1 METGNITAFIV
12 TNEHSSIQQFRDVAE
27 IILDQSQ
34 QRPKLGIILGT
45 GLGALASDIND
56 SVVIPYNTLPNWPTS
71 TVKGHAGRLVVGNL
85 EDQPTLV
92 MQGRAH
98 YYEGYSM
105 DAVGFPVR
113 VMKMLG
119 IDTLFVTNAAGGINP
134 EFEAGDVMLISDHI
148 NLIGMSGLSPLRGP
162 NISEFGPRFPDM
174 MHAYDPELR
183 KMAFQVGSKC
193 GYGVHQ
199 GVYAGLAG
207 PNLESPVE
215 YRMLKTIGADAVGMS
230 TVAEVIVARHS
241 GMSVLGVSGITN
253 RANLDGTSYTTLTEV
268 LEVGKVIAPKILK
281 IVLGVVRQLQ

>member
-1 METGNITAFIV
+1 M
-12 TNEHSSIQQFRDVAE
+12 TNEHISIQQFRDVAK
-27 IILDQSQ
+27 IILDKSQ
-34 QRPKLGIILGT
+34 HRPKLGIILGT
-45 GLGALASDIND
+45 GLGALASDIKD

-85 EDQPTLV
+85 EGRPTLV

-105 DAVGFPVR
+105 AAVGFPVR

-119 IDTLFVTNAAGGINP
+119 IDTLFVTNASGGINP
-134 EFEAGDVMLISDHI
+134 EYRAGDVMLISDHI

-162 NISEFGPRFPDM
+162 NISELGPRFPDM
-174 MHAYDPELR
+174 MNAYDSELR
-183 KMAFQVGSKC
+183 KIAFEVGSSC
-193 GYGVHQ
+193 GYEVHQ

-241 GMSVLGVSGITN
+241 GMNVLGISGITN
-253 RANLDGTSYTTLTEV
+253 KANLDGTSYTTLAEV
-268 LEVGKVIAPKILK
+268 LEVGKVIAPKILR
-281 IVLGVVRQLQ
+281 IILGVVRQMQ

>member
-1 METGNITAFIV
+1 M
-12 TNEHSSIQQFRDVAE
+12 TNEHISIQQFRDVAK
-27 IILDQSQ
+27 IILDKSQ
-34 QRPKLGIILGT
+34 HRPKLGIILGT
-45 GLGALASDIND
+45 GLGALASDIKD

-85 EDQPTLV
+85 EGRPTLV

-105 DAVGFPVR
+105 AAVGFPVR

-119 IDTLFVTNAAGGINP
+119 IDTLFVTNASGGINP
-134 EFEAGDVMLISDHI
+134 EYRAGDVMLISDHI

-162 NISEFGPRFPDM
+162 NISELGPRFPDM
-174 MHAYDPELR
+174 MNAYDPELR
-183 KMAFQVGSKC
+183 KIAFEVGSSC
-193 GYGVHQ
+193 GYEVHQ
-199 GVYAGLAG
+199 GVYVGLAG

-241 GMSVLGVSGITN
+241 GMNVLGISGITN
-253 RANLDGTSYTTLTEV
+253 KANLDGTSYTTLAEV
-268 LEVGKVIAPKILK
+268 LEVGKVIAPKILR
-281 IVLGVVRQLQ
+281 IILGVVRQMQ

>member
-1 METGNITAFIV
+1 M
-12 TNEHSSIQQFRDVAE
+12 
-27 IILDQSQ
+27 ILDKSQ
-34 QRPKLGIILGT
+34 HRPKLGIILGT
-45 GLGALASDIND
+45 GLGALASDIKD

-71 TVKGHAGRLVVGNL
+71 TVKGHAGRLVLGNL
-85 EDQPTLV
+85 EGRPTLV

-105 DAVGFPVR
+105 AGVGFPVR

-134 EFEAGDVMLISDHI
+134 EFGAGDVMLISDHI

-174 MHAYDPELR
+174 MNAYDPELR
-183 KMAFQVGSKC
+183 KIAFEVGDSC
-193 GYGVHQ
+193 GYEVHQ

-241 GMSVLGVSGITN
+241 GMNVLGMSGITN
-253 RANLDGTSYTTLTEV
+253 KANLDGTSYTTLAEV
-268 LEVGKVIAPKILK
+268 LEVGKVIAPKILG
-281 IVLGVVRQLQ
+281 IILGVVRQMQ

>member
-1 METGNITAFIV
+1 M
-12 TNEHSSIQQFRDVAE
+12 TNEHSSMHQFRDVAN
-27 IILDQSQ
+27 IILDKSQ
-34 QRPKLGIILGT
+34 HRPKLGIILGT
-45 GLGALASDIND
+45 GLGALASDIKD
-56 SVVIPYNTLPNWPTS
+56 AIVIPYDTLPNWPTS

-85 EDQPTLV
+85 EGRPTLV

-105 DAVGFPVR
+105 AGVGFPVR

-119 IDTLFVTNAAGGINP
+119 IDTLFVTNASGGINP

-174 MHAYDPELR
+174 MNAYDPELR
-183 KMAFQVGSKC
+183 KIAFEVGSSC
-193 GYGVHQ
+193 GYEVHQ

-241 GMSVLGVSGITN
+241 GINVLGISGITN
-253 RANLDGTSYTTLTEV
+253 KANLDGTSYTTLAEV
-268 LEVGKVIAPKILK
+268 LEVGKVIAPKILG
-281 IVLGVVRQLQ
+281 IILGVVRQMQ

>member
-1 METGNITAFIV
+1 V
-12 TNEHSSIQQFRDVAE
+12 TNEHISIQQFRDVAK
-27 IILDQSQ
+27 IILDKSQ
-34 QRPKLGIILGT
+34 HRPKLGIILGT
-45 GLGALASDIND
+45 GLGALASDIKD

-85 EDQPTLV
+85 EGRPTLV

-105 DAVGFPVR
+105 AAVGFPVR

-119 IDTLFVTNAAGGINP
+119 IDTLFVTNASGGINP
-134 EFEAGDVMLISDHI
+134 EYRAGDVMLISDHI
-148 NLIGMSGLSPLRGP
+148 NLIGMGGLSPLRGP
-162 NISEFGPRFPDM
+162 NISELGPRFPDM
-174 MHAYDPELR
+174 MNAYDPELR
-183 KMAFQVGSKC
+183 KIAFEVGSSC
-193 GYGVHQ
+193 GYEVHQ

-241 GMSVLGVSGITN
+241 GMNVLGISGITN
-253 RANLDGTSYTTLTEV
+253 KANLDGTSYTTLAEV
-268 LEVGKVIAPKILK
+268 LEVGKVIAPKILR
-281 IVLGVVRQLQ
+281 IILGVVRQMQ

>member
-1 METGNITAFIV
+1 M
-12 TNEHSSIQQFRDVAE
+12 TNEHISIQQFRDVAK
-27 IILDQSQ
+27 IILDKSQ
-34 QRPKLGIILGT
+34 HRPKLGIILGT
-45 GLGALASDIND
+45 GLGALASDIKD

-85 EDQPTLV
+85 EGRPTLV

-105 DAVGFPVR
+105 AAVGFPVR

-119 IDTLFVTNAAGGINP
+119 IDTLFVTNASGGINP
-134 EFEAGDVMLISDHI
+134 EYRAGDVMLISDHI

-162 NISEFGPRFPDM
+162 NISELGPRFPDM
-174 MHAYDPELR
+174 MNAYDPELR
-183 KMAFQVGSKC
+183 KIAFEVGSSC
-193 GYGVHQ
+193 GYEVHQ

-241 GMSVLGVSGITN
+241 GMNVLGISGITN
-253 RANLDGTSYTTLTEV
+253 KANLDGTSYTTLAEV
-268 LEVGKVIAPKILK
+268 LEVGKVIAPKILR
-281 IVLGVVRQLQ
+281 IILGVVRQMQ

>member
-1 METGNITAFIV
+1 LK
-12 TNEHSSIQQFRDVAE
+12 NEHSSIQQFREVAKL
-27 IILDQSQ
+27 ILDKSQ
-34 QRPKLGIILGT
+34 HRPKLGIILGT
-45 GLGALASDIND
+45 GLGALASDVKD

-71 TVKGHAGRLVVGNL
+71 TVKGHAGKLVVGNL
-85 EDQPTLV
+85 EGHPTLV

-174 MHAYDPELR
+174 MNAYDPELR
-183 KMAFQVGSKC
+183 NMAFEIGSSY

-215 YRMLKTIGADAVGMS
+215 YRMLKIIGADAVGMS
-230 TVAEVIVARHS
+230 TVAEVIAARHS
-241 GMSVLGVSGITN
+241 GINVLGISGITN
-253 RANLDGTSYTTLTEV
+253 KANLDGTSYTTLAEV
-268 LEVGKVIAPKILK
+268 LEVGKVVGPKILR
-281 IVLGVVRQLQ
+281 IILSVVRQMQ

>member
-1 METGNITAFIV
+1 M
-12 TNEHSSIQQFRDVAE
+12 QQFQDVAK
-27 IILDQSQ
+27 IILDKSQ
-34 QRPKLGIILGT
+34 HRPKLGIILGT
-45 GLGALASDIND
+45 GLGALASDIKD
-56 SVVIPYNTLPNWPTS
+56 AIVIPYDTLPNWPTS

-85 EDQPTLV
+85 EGRPTLV

-105 DAVGFPVR
+105 AGVGFPVR

-119 IDTLFVTNAAGGINP
+119 IDTLFVTNASGGINP

-174 MHAYDPELR
+174 MNAYDPELR
-183 KMAFQVGSKC
+183 KIAFEVGSSC
-193 GYGVHQ
+193 GYEVHQ

-241 GMSVLGVSGITN
+241 GMNVLGMSGITN
-253 RANLDGTSYTTLTEV
+253 KANLDGTSYTTLAEV
-268 LEVGKVIAPKILK
+268 LEVGKVIAPKILG
-281 IVLGVVRQLQ
+281 IILGVVRQMQ

>member
-1 METGNITAFIV
+1 M
-12 TNEHSSIQQFRDVAE
+12 TNEHISIQQFRDVAK
-27 IILDQSQ
+27 IILDKSQ
-34 QRPKLGIILGT
+34 HRPKLGIILGT
-45 GLGALASDIND
+45 GLGALASDIKD

-85 EDQPTLV
+85 EGRPTLV

-105 DAVGFPVR
+105 AAVGFPVR

-119 IDTLFVTNAAGGINP
+119 IDTLFVTNASGGINS
-134 EFEAGDVMLISDHI
+134 EYRAGDVMLISDHI
-148 NLIGMSGLSPLRGP
+148 NLIGMGGLSPLRGP
-162 NISEFGPRFPDM
+162 NISELGPRFPDM
-174 MHAYDPELR
+174 MNAYDPELR
-183 KMAFQVGSKC
+183 KIAFEVGSSC
-193 GYGVHQ
+193 GYEVHQ

-241 GMSVLGVSGITN
+241 GMNVLGISGITN
-253 RANLDGTSYTTLTEV
+253 KANLDGTSYTTLAEV
-268 LEVGKVIAPKILK
+268 LEVGKVIAPKILR
-281 IVLGVVRQLQ
+281 IILGVVRQMQ